1 MNDQDVDSLLRRYR
15 PAGPSEELRARC
27 LAPAPA
33 RVRRTWPWATAAAAL
48 LAATLSLHVAA
59 NRASARISVPA
70 PSDPA
75 TDAIVSLT
83 EILGG
88 TPEARALAEAMVFED
103 RIRLARAGSD
113 AVVTPEQEKP

>member
-1 MNDQDVDSLLRRYR
+1 VNDRDVDSLLRRYR

-27 LAPAPA
+27 LAPARA
-33 RVRRTWPWATAAAAL
+33 HLRRTWPWATAAAAL
-48 LAATLSLHVAA
+48 LAITLSLHIAA
-59 NRASARISVPA
+59 TRASARISVPA

-75 TDAIVSLT
+75 ADAVVSLT